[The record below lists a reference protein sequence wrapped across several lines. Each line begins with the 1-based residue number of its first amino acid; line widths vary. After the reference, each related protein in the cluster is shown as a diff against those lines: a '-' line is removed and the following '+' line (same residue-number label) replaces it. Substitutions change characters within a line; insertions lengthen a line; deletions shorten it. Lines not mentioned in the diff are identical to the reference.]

1 MKSKITKSVRL
12 LGSGHEDQKSNIKIV
27 SKKIISILVIFTLL
41 YSCSSTKNMANKP
54 LYEVLLVNNDGGANI
69 KFYEI
74 FTESKEIKMLLGDET
89 LRKKINSNDINT
101 SNFVILNTGPTLE
114 KNNKVTIENVIE
126 TPTQIEI
133 YIKDNQKNIEAVQTD
148 DETKYPYTVIKI
160 NSKKPIVIK

>member
-1 MKSKITKSVRL
+1 
-12 LGSGHEDQKSNIKIV
+12 
-27 SKKIISILVIFTLL
+27 
-41 YSCSSTKNMANKP
+41 
-54 LYEVLLVNNDGGANI
+54 
-69 KFYEI
+69 
-74 FTESKEIKMLLGDET
+74 MLLGDET

-148 DETKYPYTVIKI
+148 DETLYPYTVIKI